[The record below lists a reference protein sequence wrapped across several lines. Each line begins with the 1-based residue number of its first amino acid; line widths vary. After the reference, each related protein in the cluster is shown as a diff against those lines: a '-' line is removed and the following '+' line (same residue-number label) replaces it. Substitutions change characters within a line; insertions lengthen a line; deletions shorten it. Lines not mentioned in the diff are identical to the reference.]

1 MNMSGMTLGA
11 YHRLAHHRIT
21 PQSNKPP
28 ILAAVYIYSR
38 RASSSAIRRETRLG
52 SRHTRPSYDKHLVPA
67 SQSEHQDLP
76 PTEYLPAQERDG

>member
-1 MNMSGMTLGA
+1 MTLGA

-52 SRHTRPSYDKHLVPA
+52 SIHKRASYDMPSLSPA
-67 SQSEHQDLP
+67 SQFEHSAAP
-76 PTEYLPAQERDG
+76 AREYVPAQEREG